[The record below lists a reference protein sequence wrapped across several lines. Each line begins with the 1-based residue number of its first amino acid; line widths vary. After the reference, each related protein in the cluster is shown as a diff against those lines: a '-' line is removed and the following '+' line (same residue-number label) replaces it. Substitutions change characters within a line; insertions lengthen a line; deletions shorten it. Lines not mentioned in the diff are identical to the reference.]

1 MRRLRITI
9 LDITTERPTRALYA
23 RVLNA
28 NLASIM
34 PQALAVWCEQL
45 GHQVHFVCYTGFE
58 DLLEEVLVPT
68 DVLFVGAFT
77 QAAYLAYAISH
88 LHRRRGAVTILGGP
102 HARCYPEDAQLH
114 FDYVLGFTDQP
125 LVDEILRECAP
136 HRPIG
141 MHRSVAR
148 QPATLPG
155 VRERWKFIAPT
166 IAKAPVFKIVPMIGS
181 LGCPYTC
188 NFCIDS
194 TVPYQ
199 PLGFDQIKEDLRFLL
214 GKIERPIVGWHDP
227 NFGVRFDDY
236 LSAIEEAVPP
246 GRIHFVA
253 ESSLSLLSEPHLARL
268 KRNGFQALLPGVE
281 SWFAMGAKSKT
292 GAAIGLDKVRQ
303 VSSHLNTVLRYI
315 PYVQANFV
323 LGLDTDEGA
332 APFELT
338 KQFLDLSPRAFPA
351 FSLLSAFGRAAP
363 MNLELQRQGRVVPVP
378 FHFLDGSQAMNVRPL
393 NYDWLPFYDRLLDL
407 EAHAFRLSR
416 LVRCMPAKSAV
427 PRWFNVVRG
436 LSSERYGRMRQ
447 HARVRQLFQ
456 TDGATRRFFDGE
468 SRRVPDVLVRRV
480 RQDLGKLWDALPDD
494 SLTHEANAYL
504 LSTGERAA
512 QLA

>member
-1 MRRLRITI
+1 VRRLRITI

-166 IAKAPVFKIVPMIGS
+166 IA
-181 LGCPYTC
+181 
-188 NFCIDS
+188 
-194 TVPYQ
+194 
-199 PLGFDQIKEDLRFLL
+199 R
-214 GKIERPIVGWHDP
+214 R
-227 NFGVRFDDY
+227 R
-236 LSAIEEAVPP
+236 
-246 GRIHFVA
+246 
-253 ESSLSLLSEPHLARL
+253 SSRS
-268 KRNGFQALLPGVE
+268 
-281 SWFAMGAKSKT
+281 
-292 GAAIGLDKVRQ
+292 
-303 VSSHLNTVLRYI
+303 
-315 PYVQANFV
+315 
-323 LGLDTDEGA
+323 
-332 APFELT
+332 
-338 KQFLDLSPRAFPA
+338 
-351 FSLLSAFGRAAP
+351 
-363 MNLELQRQGRVVPVP
+363 
-378 FHFLDGSQAMNVRPL
+378 
-393 NYDWLPFYDRLLDL
+393 
-407 EAHAFRLSR
+407 FR
-416 LVRCMPAKSAV
+416 
-427 PRWFNVVRG
+427 
-436 LSSERYGRMRQ
+436 
-447 HARVRQLFQ
+447 
-456 TDGATRRFFDGE
+456 
-468 SRRVPDVLVRRV
+468 
-480 RQDLGKLWDALPDD
+480 
-494 SLTHEANAYL
+494 
-504 LSTGERAA
+504 
-512 QLA
+512 